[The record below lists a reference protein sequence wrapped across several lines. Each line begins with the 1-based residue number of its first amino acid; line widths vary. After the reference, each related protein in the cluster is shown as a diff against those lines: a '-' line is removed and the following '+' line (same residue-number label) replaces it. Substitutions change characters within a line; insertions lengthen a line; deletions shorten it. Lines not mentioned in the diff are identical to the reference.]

1 MTKRQASVHA
11 RDAPESAEH
20 PLRRARHALPGAS
33 VFAFF
38 RTAFPDACGPGSSPA
53 MPFFGLCGRAS
64 GRAGHLFA
72 RAAEVRMRAGQGV
85 SFRGRRPKRRRRVS
99 ICRKHRLPGRRR
111 RLFQRPDNALR
122 PEFMTERWQRGAE
135 AAERGK
141 TYAVVKM
148 PFGGR
153 RNRRRPW

>member
-1 MTKRQASVHA
+1 MTFPGACACRGRGRHDEASGQ
-11 RDAPESAEH
+11 
-20 PLRRARHALPGAS
+20 RARAGRPGICRTSPQTCPACPAGGFRFRFFPNGVPGCLRPGELSGHALL
-33 VFAFF
+33 
-38 RTAFPDACGPGSSPA
+38 RSSRQ
-53 MPFFGLCGRAS
+53 G
-64 GRAGHLFA
+64 
-72 RAAEVRMRAGQGV
+72 VRQGV
-85 SFRGRRPKRRRRVS
+85 SFRGRPKRRRRVS

-122 PEFMTERWQRGAE
+122 SEFMTERWQRGAE